1 MLVNKKK
8 KKNIHK
14 INFEINRSLTIID
27 LLFNLLFND
36 NCKMNVGMLWIHS
49 AEVSQLHDRSYAIQL
64 CRICFLVTAALKL
77 LYYVVL
83 IEYRGN

>member
-1 MLVNKKK
+1 
-8 KKNIHK
+8 
-14 INFEINRSLTIID
+14 
-27 LLFNLLFND
+27 
-36 NCKMNVGMLWIHS
+36 MNVGMLWIHS

>member
-1 MLVNKKK
+1 MLIKKK
-8 KKNIHK
+8 KY

-49 AEVSQLHDRSYAIQL
+49 AEA
-64 CRICFLVTAALKL
+64 
-77 LYYVVL
+77 
-83 IEYRGN
+83 